1 MEKNTFIYGTT
12 TERAALFTAIGDAQ
26 KNLANRKADTQD
38 AALSAA
44 NLAVLHV
51 AEQGA
56 LTTIIAHESGGH
68 IETRYIYREG
78 DTAQS
83 AKTLVLDAMF
93 GSAPQAIKPAP
104 QAADAQKGEKPATES
119 ANAPTMSQAS
129 TAPSPTAPPETPAK
143 ALITDPATPEVQ
155 EGRLKIQGATLSQLA
170 VIEKFAPS
178 KYAGAALAALQAEI
192 EATRILLQP
201 KAA

>member
-1 MEKNTFIYGTT
+1 MEKNTYIYGTT

-26 KNLANRKADTQD
+26 KSFASGEADTQA

-44 NLAVLHV
+44 DLAVVHI

-83 AKTLVLDAMF
+83 AKTFVLDAML
-93 GSAPQAIKPAP
+93 GSAPQATRSAP
-104 QAADAQKGEKPATES
+104 QTDAAPKSEKPAAES
-119 ANAPTMSQAS
+119 ANAPTMRQAS
-129 TAPSPTAPPETPAK
+129 PEPSPATPREMPTK

-192 EATRILLQP
+192 AATRVLLQQ